1 MQRILSWIGRNKLS
15 TVLLLILAFF
25 IAKSLF
31 GISSRVSNY
40 PSDTTYSG
48 ISASSPL
55 SMGKIGLGAPA
66 IGGMIPNIIPQR
78 ELAPSD
84 STNRLVI
91 QNSSLSLQ
99 VKDVR
104 EAADQIIS
112 YARQAGGFMV
122 NSYFNNPGE
131 GPSASVTVRV
141 PNTQLNSTLKY
152 FRDLSIKV
160 VSENLQ
166 GEDVT
171 DQYVDN
177 QAKLDTLNK
186 TKAKFEQILDKAT
199 EISDILNIEQ
209 QLISLQSQI
218 DGVKGQQQ
226 YLEKSAEL
234 TSITIYL
241 STDEFSLPY
250 APSDSWRAD
259 VIFKQA
265 VRAAVGT
272 LRQIGTVVIWVAV
285 YAIFWIPALIV
296 ILLLRKKFSSRSTS

>member
-1 MQRILSWIGRNKLS
+1 MQRIFSWILNNKV
-15 TVLLLILAFF
+15 TTILLLIVAYFVFRSTTGTYLPYPPNPM
-25 IAKSLF
+25 
-31 GISSRVSNY
+31 SNY
-40 PSDTTYSG
+40 TGFSLP
-48 ISASSPL
+48 SASSGEKL
-55 SMGKIGLGAPA
+55 
-66 IGGMIPNIIPQR
+66 GMIPPMAGIGGADIMPQR
-78 ELAPSD
+78 QLAPTDNS
-84 STNRLVI
+84 NRLVI

-104 EAADQIIS
+104 AASERIIS
-112 YARQAGGFMV
+112 YTREIGGFMV

-131 GPSASVTVRV
+131 SPSATVTVRV
-141 PNTQLNSTLKY
+141 PTAQLNPALKY

-177 QAKLDTLNK
+177 QAKLDTLNT
-186 TKAKFEQILDKAT
+186 TKAKFQQIMDKAT
-199 EISDILNIEQ
+199 EISDILNIQQ
-209 QLISLQSQI
+209 QLISIESQI

-259 VIFKQA
+259 IIFKQA
-265 VRAAVGT
+265 VRAVVGT
-272 LRQIGTVVIWVAV
+272 LRQIGTAIIWIAV
-285 YAIFWIPALIV
+285 YSIFWIPALTV
-296 ILLLRKKFSSRSTS
+296 ILLLKKKLSNK

>member
-1 MQRILSWIGRNKLS
+1 
-15 TVLLLILAFF
+15 
-25 IAKSLF
+25 
-31 GISSRVSNY
+31 
-40 PSDTTYSG
+40 
-48 ISASSPL
+48 
-55 SMGKIGLGAPA
+55 
-66 IGGMIPNIIPQR
+66 
-78 ELAPSD
+78 
-84 STNRLVI
+84 
-91 QNSSLSLQ
+91 
-99 VKDVR
+99 
-104 EAADQIIS
+104 
-112 YARQAGGFMV
+112 MV